1 MVTEDQLTVKAVNY
15 NLLQKW
21 VTVNLNTET
30 CTGKQM
36 VEISFICF
44 L

>member
-1 MVTEDQLTVKAVNY
+1 MVTEDQLTVKAV

-36 VEISFICF
+36 VEIFFICF